1 MLDELITQLKEK
13 MKKQHVP
20 PRILLDRLR
29 LIDEGS
35 RRSGQYLD
43 PNYLPFYYH
52 LSGLISPQD
61 VLHIGLEL
69 GLPSCCFLLGSKTA
83 SSMTCFQR
91 RLSGFYSPR
100 IALSNIKDV
109 KGRKFPVEFY
119 NGLII
124 DREMQDKM
132 SKGFDLVMI
141 TEKTSPD
148 DLQEILDVTWER
160 LRLDGFV
167 VVDHISEKERAMV
180 FNNFCKTKDRPF
192 FNIQTRYGVSI
203 VQK

>member
-1 MLDELITQLKEK
+1 MLDEIVAQLKDK
-13 MKKQHVP
+13 MKKQHIP

-52 LSGLISPQD
+52 LSGLISPRD

-83 SSMTCFQR
+83 SRITCFQR
-91 RLSGFYSPR
+91 RFSGFYSPR

-109 KGRKFPVEFY
+109 KGRKFPVEFH

-124 DREMQDKM
+124 DLEMQEKM
-132 SKGFDLVMI
+132 IRGFDLVMI

-148 DLQEILDVTWER
+148 DLQEILDVTWEK
-160 LRLDGFV
+160 LRLDGFL
-167 VVDHISEKERAMV
+167 VVDHMSEKDRAMV
-180 FNNFCKTKDRPF
+180 FNNFCKAKDRSSA
-192 FNIQTRYGVSI
+192 NLKTRYGVSI